1 MLVTEVMVAEEGGT
15 GMGRML
21 GGMVAVEVMAVEE
34 EVTGVRAEV
43 EGRVEVAA
51 VVEVMAEEEGT
62 EAGTEVEERK
72 VDACRAAA
80 APIVVIAPA
89 APLDRVLGELR
100 AGECCL
106 QIRATG
112 CLHLMCGMN
121 GPLDSLC
128 WLRML
133 WRLCLQLLQ
142 KLDSYL

>member
-1 MLVTEVMVAEEGGT
+1 
-15 GMGRML
+15 
-21 GGMVAVEVMAVEE
+21 
-34 EVTGVRAEV
+34 
-43 EGRVEVAA
+43 VEVAA
-51 VVEVMAEEEGT
+51 AVEVMAEEEGT

-72 VDACRAAA
+72 MDACRAAA
-80 APIVVIAPA
+80 APIVVTSPA